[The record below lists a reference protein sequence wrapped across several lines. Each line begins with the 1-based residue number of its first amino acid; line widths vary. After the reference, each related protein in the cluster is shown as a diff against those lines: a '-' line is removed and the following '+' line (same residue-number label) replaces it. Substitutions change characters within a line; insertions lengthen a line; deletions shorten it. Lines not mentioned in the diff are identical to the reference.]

1 MKTLWGYLAG
11 QRHTALLWLLTVGI
25 FWWVGLLY
33 ALPGEAL
40 GYASVLSA
48 AAGLLV
54 TAAGFPGWRAR
65 RAAVAAVRHCPEE
78 SHPVLPDPPAGAQS
92 IEGQYRAAVAALAD
106 RMDRQRA
113 EARRARDALQEDFA
127 LWAHQIKTPLAALHL
142 LVQSAP
148 GEEAAAAE
156 TELFRTERYVD
167 MALNCLRLSDGS
179 ADLVVCPTALDPVI
193 RRVVRRFA
201 RMFIL
206 HHLSL
211 RYDGTAARALTDAR
225 WLGFVLEQLLSN
237 AVKYTPDGG
246 TVTITADAAA
256 LCVADTGIGIPPE
269 DLPRVFE
276 KGYTGRNGRDADSHA
291 TGLGLYL
298 SARAAARIGAS
309 LQAGAAPG
317 GGTAVTLHFPRQDL
331 LCE

>member
-54 TAAGFPGWRAR
+54 TAAGFPGWR
-65 RAAVAAVRHCPEE
+65 
-78 SHPVLPDPPAGAQS
+78 
-92 IEGQYRAAVAALAD
+92 
-106 RMDRQRA
+106 
-113 EARRARDALQEDFA
+113 ARRARDALQEDFA

-211 RYDGTAARALTDAR
+211 RYDGTADRALTDAR

-246 TVTITADAAA
+246 TVTITADTAA

-298 SARAAARIGAS
+298 SARAAARIGAF